1 MTQTSARVP
10 APAPVGS
17 ASSTPS
23 WASGGIGR
31 VAAPL
36 RDQVLNVVRQAILDF
51 QLPPGQR
58 LVERELIEQLDVSR
72 TTVRE
77 VLASL
82 ATEGLVTI
90 VPQKGAIVSVVS
102 RDDAADIYE
111 MRVAIEAL
119 AVRRFIERATP
130 EQFEQLE
137 GCLDYVEEAARNP
150 GAPHEE
156 LRAKDRFY
164 EVLLAAADS
173 PPLTQTLST
182 LQGRV
187 RVLRATSL
195 SAPGRPSQAA
205 EEIKIVVEAIMA
217 KDIRRATAACRTHV
231 RNAAKIGLARLAEM
245 DGRAV

>member
-1 MTQTSARVP
+1 MSQIPALPSVPTSNAK
-10 APAPVGS
+10 
-17 ASSTPS
+17 STPG
-23 WASGGIGR
+23 WASGAIGR

-51 QLPPGQR
+51 ELPPGQR

-77 VLASL
+77 VLARL
-82 ATEGLVTI
+82 AAEGLVTI

-102 RDDAADIYE
+102 REEAADIYE
-111 MRVAIEAL
+111 MRVALEAL

-130 EQFEQLE
+130 AEVEQVRECVGQ
-137 GCLDYVEEAARNP
+137 VEAAARNP
-150 GAPHEE
+150 SAPLDE

-164 EVLLAAADS
+164 EILLAGARS
-173 PPLTQTLST
+173 QPLTQILST

-195 SAPGRPSQAA
+195 SVPGRPTEAA
-205 EEIKIVVEAIMA
+205 EEIKAIVDAIVA
-217 KDIRRATAACRTHV
+217 KDTRRAAEACKKHI

-245 DGRAV
+245 DERSA

>member
-1 MTQTSARVP
+1 MTQTSTP
-10 APAPVGS
+10 AALPLPAAGGS
-17 ASSTPS
+17 SGPS
-23 WASGGIGR
+23 WAGAGIGR
-31 VAAPL
+31 IAAPL

-102 RDDAADIYE
+102 RDEAADIYE
-111 MRVAIEAL
+111 MRVALEAL
-119 AVRRFIERATP
+119 AVQRFIERATP

-137 GCLDYVEEAARNP
+137 DCMDYVQNAAHNP
-150 GAPHEE
+150 AGPLDE

-164 EVLLAAADS
+164 EVLLAGACS
-173 PPLTQTLST
+173 PPLTQMLST

-195 SAPGRPSQAA
+195 SAPGRPSEAA
-205 EEIKIVVEAIMA
+205 DEIKLVVDAIIA
-217 KDIRRATAACRTHV
+217 KDIKRAKAASQKHV
-231 RNAAKIGLARLAEM
+231 RNAAKIGLSRLAEM
-245 DGRAV
+245 NG